1 MKHKYTAIVLCAAI
15 VLTAAGCGKGKGT
28 AEITPAAAPTAT
40 PTPVPATPT
49 PMPTSTPAPRRIGVK
64 TADAKFVSLTNS
76 TGKVLR
82 GIYLRASGTE
92 DWGKNLI
99 PTESSIKVSEEVQ
112 MYYTPAGE
120 TDAVYDMQIVISG
133 DEAYEIYSAEL
144 TDMEKTSLLIQDD
157 TAYLRYM
164 SLSSKKEMNTKDN
177 EPAGIYDDSSDD
189 ENYNSDYD
197 SDYDDEDYN
206 PDYSNSNNNDNSDST
221 DGGDSGNNS
230 GNDGGDDSG
239 DSGNGT
245 DGGNDGGSD
254 GGGDTTDGGDD
265 GADDGGND
273 GGGDIVWD
281 ENGNWTQ
288 N

>member
-1 MKHKYTAIVLCAAI
+1 MKHKYTAIALCTAI
-15 VLTAAGCGKGKGT
+15 MLIAAGCGKGKGT
-28 AEITPAAAPTAT
+28 AEITPAPAPTAT

-82 GIYLRASGTE
+82 GIYLRTSGSE

-99 PTESSIKVSEEVQ
+99 PTESSVKVSEEVQ

-133 DEAYEIYSAEL
+133 DEAYEIYSADL
-144 TDMEKTSLLIQDD
+144 SDMEKTSLLIQDD
-157 TAYLRYM
+157 TAFLRYM
-164 SLSSKKEMNTKDN
+164 SLRSKKEMNTRDN
-177 EPAGIYDDSSDD
+177 EPAGIYDDNSDD
-189 ENYNSDYD
+189 ENYSSDYD
-197 SDYDDEDYN
+197 SDYDDYDYDSGNYN
-206 PDYSNSNNNDNSDST
+206 PDYSNSNNDNIG
-221 DGGDSGNNS
+221 GGDSGNNS
-230 GNDGGDDSG
+230 GNDGDDDSG
-239 DSGNGT
+239 DGGNVT
-245 DGGNDGGSD
+245 DEGNDGGD
-254 GGGDTTDGGDD
+254 NNDGGDD
-265 GADDGGND
+265 GGDDGGND